1 MNLCVA
7 NIEAVVGASQI
18 MEDAALHCLVLD
30 YKKLESDSSSG
41 SHFSD
46 SRCWG
51 GGGWL
56 QRPELNN
63 ICSSALEPN
72 TRYPLRYKLIS
83 EPGHPST
90 AVARVLAHWYY
101 WDIVRNIQL
110 YWNIERRVTHA
121 PTPVL
126 RWQLD
131 IGHGKPLVSCIELGI
146 ALEKFSDI
154 SVINLMNKRMEF
166 IENYAYRRRHSLN
179 IEC

>member
-1 MNLCVA
+1 
-7 NIEAVVGASQI
+7 

-56 QRPELNN
+56 RRPGLNN

-101 WDIVRNIQL
+101 WDIVRNIWL
-110 YWNIERRVTHA
+110 YRNIESWTMEEERA
-121 PTPVL
+121 PTYHATCP
-126 RWQLD
+126 LD
-131 IGHGKPLVSCIELGI
+131 IGHRKPLSRPCIELGI
-146 ALEKFSDI
+146 ALEFSDI
-154 SVINLMNKRMEF
+154 SVINLWIRMEF
-166 IENYAYRRRHSLN
+166 IDRETKHQVQLYKLDIGAV
-179 IEC
+179 